1 MKSIFILFFAFILGT
16 STFAQV
22 FSNKVVGKKKASF
35 ADSLKQ
41 SEYPYLLPIWGAKVT
56 KAGYHLP
63 YSAGLGVTYF
73 QQTSAILIENLKV
86 GFNNGPMYDLDG
98 IVRFGD
104 CSAKASAVTFRP
116 DVWVFPFLNVYGIMG
131 ISSASTNVAFGVFIP
146 DSTGTSQ
153 EVFNTSTVVE
163 FTSQTFGFGF
173 TPTIGVAGGFLALD
187 MNFTWTD
194 VPQLDKPAQTF
205 TFGPRFGKNFTIKRP
220 DQTLAVWVGGFRVNL
235 KSGTAGSINLSEVF
249 PEEEWAAKVDAGL
262 EKVAGAQ
269 EQVDIWWS
277 NLTPIQQQNPI
288 NQAKYNRA
296 NDVLATV
303 GGVLNE
309 ADQALNDGESASVQY
324 AMDKSVKDPW
334 NFIVGGQYQYNMH
347 WMVRAEFGFLGS
359 RTQGM
364 VGLQY
369 RFGL

>member
-1 MKSIFILFFAFILGT
+1 MKIILTFLVSVLLISSAF
-16 STFAQV
+16 SQV
-22 FSNKVVGKKKASF
+22 FSNKVVGKKKAAF

-41 SEYPYLLPIWGAKVT
+41 SEYPYTLPIWGAKVT

-63 YSAGLGVTYF
+63 YSAGLSVMYF
-73 QQTSAILIENLKV
+73 QQTSALVIENLQV

-98 IVRFGD
+98 VVRFED
-104 CSAKASAVTFRP
+104 ASAEASAVTFRP
-116 DVWVFPFLNVYGIMG
+116 DVWVFPFLNVYGIIG
-131 ISSASTNVAFGVFIP
+131 SSSASTNVAFGVFIP
-146 DSTGTSQ
+146 DSTGTSR
-153 EVFNTSTVVE
+153 EVFSTSTVVD
-163 FTSQTFGFGF
+163 FRSTTFGFGF

-205 TFGPRFGKNFTIKRP
+205 VFGPRFGKNFTIKRP
-220 DQTLAVWVGGFRVNL
+220 DQTIAVWVGGFRVGL
-235 KSGTAGSINLSEVF
+235 KSGTAGSINLTEVL
-249 PEEEWAAKVDAGL
+249 PTDEWGAKVDQGL
-262 EKVAGAQ
+262 EKVANAQ
-269 EQVDIWWS
+269 NEVDIWWS
-277 NLTPIQQQNPI
+277 NLTPAEQRNPV
-288 NQAKYNRA
+288 NEAKYTNA
-296 NDVLATV
+296 NNILAKV
-303 GGVLNE
+303 GGVLNS
-309 ADQALNDGESASVQY
+309 ADQALNDGTESSVQY

-347 WMVRAEFGFLGS
+347 WMLRAEFGFLGS